1 MPTNFDEAAFRR
13 SLSYSS
19 TATPSEVLRDL
30 DAIRNLD
37 ANAEHNNHFWNLVI
51 AGCVLVLL
59 AAIPAMMAELVVV
72 AMLLGT
78 AGLISLCVSIGRK
91 VHNNRLDV
99 ANRRYELVTE
109 VLGYLG
115 KDIGPDET
123 VTVQIDFRPH
133 NHKAKFDRKG
143 KAGKWNVKYFVDTWL
158 TLSGR
163 LMDGTKFNISMIEK
177 HQDRS
182 RRSTS
187 RSGKTKWKSKT
198 KGSSEAIL
206 QLKVKPRR
214 YPNLSA
220 FAGTADANAFQ
231 LPPSINVKAFFAD
244 DETVRLRTT
253 SAMQWDVYPIQER
266 PGKHDGVT
274 WLATKLMTLYGLLN
288 SARQSAKGAS

>member
-1 MPTNFDEAAFRR
+1 MPTNFNEVTFRQ

-19 TATPSEVLRDL
+19 TALPSDILRDI
-30 DAIRNLD
+30 DTIRNLD

-51 AGCVLVLL
+51 AGCVLGILVAIGAI
-59 AAIPAMMAELVVV
+59 AAEITVVGIFFGV
-72 AMLLGT
+72 
-78 AGLISLCVSIGRK
+78 AGLIGLCVSISRK

-99 ANRRYELVTE
+99 PNRRYELVTE
-109 VLGYLG
+109 VLGYLS

-123 VTVQIDFRPH
+123 VTVLLDFKPH
-133 NHKAKFDRKG
+133 NHKSKFDRKG

-163 LMDGTKFNISMIEK
+163 LRDGTKFNISMIEK
-177 HQDRS
+177 RQDRD
-182 RRSTS
+182 RTSTS
-187 RSGKTKWKSKT
+187 RSGKTKWKTKT
-198 KGSSEAIL
+198 KVASEAIL

-220 FAGTADANAFQ
+220 LAGATDSNAFQ
-231 LPPSINVKAFFAD
+231 LPPAIGVKAFFAD
-244 DETVRLRTT
+244 DETLRLRTT
-253 SAMQWDVYPIQER
+253 SAFEWDVYPMKER

-288 SARQSAKGAS
+288 TARQAAKGA

>member
-1 MPTNFDEAAFRR
+1 MPTDFDEAAFRR
-13 SLSYSS
+13 SLTYSS
-19 TATPSEVLRDL
+19 TAVPSEVLQDL
-30 DAIRNLD
+30 ATIRNLD
-37 ANAEHNNHFWNLVI
+37 ENAEHNNRFWNLVI
-51 AGCVLVLL
+51 AGCVLAML
-59 AAIPAMMAELVVV
+59 AAIPAMMAELPVV
-72 AMLLGT
+72 AMLLGA
-78 AGLISLCVSIGRK
+78 AGLVSLCVSMTRK
-91 VHNNRLDV
+91 AHNNRLDV
-99 ANRRYELVTE
+99 PNRRYELVAE

-123 VTVQIDFRPH
+123 VTVAIDFRPH
-133 NHKAKFDRKG
+133 NHKSKFDRKG
-143 KAGKWNVKYFVDTWL
+143 KAGKWNVKYFVDSWL

-182 RRSTS
+182 RTSTS

-198 KGSSEAIL
+198 KDASEAIL

-220 FAGTADANAFQ
+220 LAGTTNSHEFQ
-231 LPPSINVKAFFAD
+231 LPPAVGVKAFFAD
-244 DETVRLRTT
+244 DETLRLRTT
-253 SAMQWDVYPIQER
+253 SARQWDVYPMQDR

-288 SARQSAKGAS
+288 SARQSAKGAQ